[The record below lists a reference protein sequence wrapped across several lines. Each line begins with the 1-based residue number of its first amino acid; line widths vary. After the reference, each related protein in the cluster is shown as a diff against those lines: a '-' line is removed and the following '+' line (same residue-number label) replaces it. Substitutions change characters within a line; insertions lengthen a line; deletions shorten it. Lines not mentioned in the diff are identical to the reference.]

1 MSKRENINGIST
13 KELFANT
20 NLDGALFLQRS

>member
-1 MSKRENINGIST
+1 MSKRENINGIFT

-20 NLDGALFLQRS
+20 NSDGALFLQRS